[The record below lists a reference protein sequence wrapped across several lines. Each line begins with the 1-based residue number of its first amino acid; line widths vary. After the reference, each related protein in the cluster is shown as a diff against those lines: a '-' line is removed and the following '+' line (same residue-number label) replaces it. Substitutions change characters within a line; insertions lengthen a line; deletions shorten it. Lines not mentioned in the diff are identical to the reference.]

1 MGFYKKAKH
10 YGKEKRLIRE
20 QPSISWGEF
29 LIWFVYVF
37 MGRVLHMELSGSE
50 DLHTS
55 RQKLKWGN
63 KIPAEVLCVVCAQ
76 LLSQVWLSVT
86 PWTVARQAPLSM
98 EFSRQE
104 YWSGLLLPSPGNLP
118 DPGIEP
124 TSALAGG
131 VITAEPPGKPQQ
143 RFTRGNTQPPWAAR
157 LVKRALKGESSSSGS
172 CCHLPSP
179 VACRSCVCVDGAS
192 TLFQEGPL
200 SWSNPASVMRS
211 KNHS

>member
-76 LLSQVWLSVT
+76 SLTQVWLSVT

-98 EFSRQE
+98 GFSRQE
-104 YWSGLLLPSPGNLP
+104 YWSGLLLPSPGDLP
-118 DPGIEP
+118 NAVIKPASP
-124 TSALAGG
+124 ALAG
-131 VITAEPPGKPQQ
+131 IFFTTEPPGK
-143 RFTRGNTQPPWAAR
+143 
-157 LVKRALKGESSSSGS
+157 L
-172 CCHLPSP
+172 HLP
-179 VACRSCVCVDGAS
+179 RTKG
-192 TLFQEGPL
+192 LFCID
-200 SWSNPASVMRS
+200 
-211 KNHS
+211 

>member
-29 LIWFVYVF
+29 LWFVYVF

-76 LLSQVWLSVT
+76 SLSQVWLSVT

-104 YWSGLLLPSPGNLP
+104 YWSGLLLLCPGNLP

-124 TSALAGG
+124 TSLESPALVCGY
-131 VITAEPPGKPQQ
+131 
-143 RFTRGNTQPPWAAR
+143 FTTNAAWEAPKQWLANRKYSIGTWKIEEWNNKLSHILWYIIFREGNY
-157 LVKRALKGESSSSGS
+157 VKNDLII
-172 CCHLPSP
+172 
-179 VACRSCVCVDGAS
+179 
-192 TLFQEGPL
+192 
-200 SWSNPASVMRS
+200 
-211 KNHS
+211 